1 MISSGQ
7 VSVGTAATAI
17 DATAQMPF
25 RLMIHN
31 DDNTDSV
38 YLGGS
43 AVTTS
48 TGMVLKK
55 REHVDFVLYPGEVL
69 YAVSTKSGHS
79 ISFLKQ
85 QQ

>member
-55 REHVDFVLYPGEVL
+55 LEHIDFVLYPGEVL

>member
-31 DDNTDSV
+31 DDNTDTV

-48 TGMVLKK
+48 TEMVLKK
-55 REHVDFVLYPGEVL
+55 LEHVDFVLYPGEVL